1 MTRRSN
7 DVTNLNLR
15 FKEMPIDI
23 EIRDRFIK
31 QTGNVLN
38 ADKMK
43 FWSFPETF
51 VHVPLGIPDP
61 D

>member
-7 DVTNLNLR
+7 DVTNPNLR
-15 FKEMPIDI
+15 FKEMPIDV

-31 QTGNVLN
+31 RTGNVLN
-38 ADKMK
+38 PDKMQ

-51 VHVPLGIPDP
+51 VHVPLGVPYY
-61 D
+61 